1 MLNFSRFFL
10 LLALLS
16 THVLKA
22 GQKDSLFVHYF
33 ENPPFSYSE
42 GTELKGIEIDILN
55 EYVNWLKLKKNISL
69 KVGYKGYT
77 DFEVFLNNV
86 KTADKSTFGL
96 GTLTINQERKKE
108 LDFTSPVLKNVAFC
122 ITNGHAPDVKVKTKT
137 ELLKVFGN
145 MTAIT
150 IPNSSLNGYV
160 LEIKKLYVP
169 ELKIS
174 YQANPQKILDEISKN
189 VLQFGYVDAVSF
201 WVYLKKNPGRFLKM
215 QKALSQS
222 KEELAF
228 VLPKGSEHTQLFNEF
243 FEGPNGFKFSKHY
256 RSILEKHLGSY
267 MTQNMAIY

>member
-1 MLNFSRFFL
+1 MLNVSRYFLFLTLLFS
-10 LLALLS
+10 
-16 THVLKA
+16 TVLKA
-22 GQKDSLFVHYF
+22 GHKDSLFVHYF
-33 ENPPFSYSE
+33 ENSPFSYSE
-42 GTELKGIEIDILN
+42 GSSLKGIEIDILN
-55 EYVNWLKLKKNISL
+55 EYVAWLKLKKNRSL
-69 KVGYKGYT
+69 QVAYKGYT
-77 DFEVFLNNV
+77 DFEVFLTNV
-86 KTADKSTFGL
+86 KIADKNSFGL

-222 KEELAF
+222 KEELGF

-243 FEGPNGFKFSKHY
+243 FDAPGGFKFSKQY
-256 RSILEKHLGSY
+256 RNILEKHLGSY

>member
-1 MLNFSRFFL
+1 MLKKFRFFL
-10 LLALLS
+10 LF
-16 THVLKA
+16 VLVTTVLRA

-33 ENPPFSYSE
+33 ENHPFSFSE
-42 GTELKGIEIDILN
+42 GSTLKGIEIDILN
-55 EYVNWLKLKKNISL
+55 EYVSWLKIKKGIEVKIS
-69 KVGYKGYT
+69 YKGYT
-77 DFEVFLNNV
+77 DFEVFLNSV
-86 KTADKSTFGL
+86 KNANKNTFGL
-96 GTLTINQERKKE
+96 GTLTINQERRKE
-108 LDFTSPVLKNVAFC
+108 LDFTSAVLKNVAFC
-122 ITNGHAPDVKVKTKT
+122 ITNGHAPDVKVKSKD

-174 YQANPQKILDEISKN
+174 YQANPQKVLDEVSKN

-215 QKALSQS
+215 QKVLSQS

-228 VLPKGSEHTQLFNEF
+228 VLPKGSEHTPLFNEF
-243 FEGPNGFKFSKHY
+243 FDGPGGFKYSKLY
-256 RSILEKHLGSY
+256 RSILERHLGSY

>member
-1 MLNFSRFFL
+1 MFNSFRL
-10 LLALLS
+10 LLLIALSASILR
-16 THVLKA
+16 A
-22 GQKDSLFVHYF
+22 GNKDSLFVHYF
-33 ENPPFSYSE
+33 ENPPFSYSD
-42 GTELKGIEIDILN
+42 GTNLKGIEIDIIN
-55 EYVNWLKLKKNISL
+55 EYVAWLKAKKNMNLSI
-69 KVGYKGYT
+69 GYKGYT
-77 DFEVFLNNV
+77 DFEVFLNKV
-86 KTADKSTFGL
+86 KTSDKSTFGL

-108 LDFTSPVLKNVAFC
+108 LDFTRPVLKNVAFC
-122 ITNGHAPDVKVKTKT
+122 ITNGHAPDIKVKNKT

-160 LEIKKLYVP
+160 LEMKKLYVP

-174 YQANPQKILDEISKN
+174 YQSNPQKILDEVSKN

-201 WVYLKKNPGRFLKM
+201 WLYLKKNPGRFLKM
-215 QKALSQS
+215 QKVLSQS

-243 FEGPNGFKFSKHY
+243 FDAPGGFKYSKTY